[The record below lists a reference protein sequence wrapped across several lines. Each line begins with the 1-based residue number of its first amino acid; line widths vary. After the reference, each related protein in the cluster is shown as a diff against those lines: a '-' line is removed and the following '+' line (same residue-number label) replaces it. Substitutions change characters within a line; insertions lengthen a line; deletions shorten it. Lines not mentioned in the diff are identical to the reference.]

1 MTDVGILW
9 LSGGLSLVAIAAL
22 ATAIAIFWRRRGA
35 ESSAPVGIVPVPP
48 CAGPLVRLSFVQ
60 SLDPVLFA
68 EAAEEQALAHVRV
81 HLRNLV
87 ADGTTITLQTLRQWG
102 ARSEMVVAASAE
114 ATKAA
119 RTGAAVIGKKGL
131 PFVRDKT
138 GQFRE
143 VMKAVGSGRKAVG
156 GVAAATTIVVSAAH
170 MISAAD
176 LARTLKQVDQKLDLL
191 LAYRRIDQ
199 AASLER
205 IYTSAREL
213 LASPFDEVRRME
225 VWRLRGEM
233 RQLRATWRGE
243 LEHHLT
249 EIKDP
254 SKDALFDW
262 LITSKSSYDNRITEK
277 ISEGQ
282 LRLMLIEYSL
292 RLDRVLATASD
303 TWDVSSVTLADELA
317 AIDRVGA
324 LLKEKAGLIS
334 ALEHHQESAQPMI
347 EYIETMVRNY
357 GSLLPNCDLSAVP
370 SRCPSVSDSSETIAA
385 FLVPRYHGIWPLR
398 PLRQFRLDTY
408 TRRLTHCGTSFGTDR
423 ASPHSV
429 LSRKRSGAH

>member
-1 MTDVGILW
+1 
-9 LSGGLSLVAIAAL
+9 
-22 ATAIAIFWRRRGA
+22 
-35 ESSAPVGIVPVPP
+35 
-48 CAGPLVRLSFVQ
+48 
-60 SLDPVLFA
+60 
-68 EAAEEQALAHVRV
+68 
-81 HLRNLV
+81 LRDQI
-87 ADGTTITLQTLRQWG
+87 ADGTTITLQILRQWG

-131 PFVRDKT
+131 PFVRGKT

-143 VMKAVGSGRKAVG
+143 VMKGVGSGRKAVA

-205 IYTSAREL
+205 IYTSVREL
-213 LASPFDEVRRME
+213 LASPLDEVRRME

-254 SKDALFDW
+254 SKDAWFDW
-262 LITSKSSYDNRITEK
+262 LVTSKSSYDNQITEK

-334 ALEHHQESAQPMI
+334 ELKHHQKSAQPMI
-347 EYIETMVRNY
+347 EYIETMVKNY
-357 GSLLPNCDLSAVP
+357 GRLLQPP
-370 SRCPSVSDSSETIAA
+370 SG
-385 FLVPRYHGIWPLR
+385 H
-398 PLRQFRLDTY
+398 
-408 TRRLTHCGTSFGTDR
+408 
-423 ASPHSV
+423 
-429 LSRKRSGAH
+429 

>member
-1 MTDVGILW
+1 MTDVGFLW
-9 LSGGLSLVAIAAL
+9 LSVGLSVVGIGALV
-22 ATAIAIFWRRRGA
+22 TAIAILWRRRGA
-35 ESSAPVGIVPVPP
+35 ESPAPAGIVPVPP
-48 CAGPLVRLSFVQ
+48 FA
-60 SLDPVLFA
+60 VLFA
-68 EAAEEQALAHVRV
+68 TAAEEESLAHAKH
-81 HLRNLV
+81 HLRDLV
-87 ADGTTITLQTLRQWG
+87 ADGTVITLQILRQWG
-102 ARSEMVVAASAE
+102 ARPEMVVAASAE

-119 RTGAAVIGKKGL
+119 RMGAAVIGKNGL
-131 PFVRDKT
+131 PFVRGKT

-143 VMKAVGSGRKAVG
+143 VMKEVGGGRKAVA
-156 GVAAATTIVVSAAH
+156 GVAAATTIIVSAAH

-176 LARTLKQVDQKLDLL
+176 LARTLKLVDQKLDLL

-213 LASPFDEVRRME
+213 FAAPLDEVRRME

-233 RQLRATWRGE
+233 RQLRASWRGE

-254 SKDALFDW
+254 SKDAFFDW
-262 LITSKSSYDNRITEK
+262 LVTSKSSYDNQITEK
-277 ISEGQ
+277 ISGEGQ

-317 AIDRVGA
+317 AIERVGA

-334 ALEHHQESAQPMI
+334 ELKHHQKTAQPMI
-347 EYIETMVRNY
+347 EYIETMVKNY
-357 GSLLPNCDLSAVP
+357 GNLLRPHHNLSAVH
-370 SRCPSVSDSSETIAA
+370 IAD
-385 FLVPRYHGIWPLR
+385 PR
-398 PLRQFRLDTY
+398 
-408 TRRLTHCGTSFGTDR
+408 
-423 ASPHSV
+423 A
-429 LSRKRSGAH
+429 LSLLERG

>member
-1 MTDVGILW
+1 
-9 LSGGLSLVAIAAL
+9 
-22 ATAIAIFWRRRGA
+22 
-35 ESSAPVGIVPVPP
+35 
-48 CAGPLVRLSFVQ
+48 
-60 SLDPVLFA
+60 
-68 EAAEEQALAHVRV
+68 
-81 HLRNLV
+81 
-87 ADGTTITLQTLRQWG
+87 
-102 ARSEMVVAASAE
+102 
-114 ATKAA
+114 
-119 RTGAAVIGKKGL
+119 
-131 PFVRDKT
+131 
-138 GQFRE
+138 
-143 VMKAVGSGRKAVG
+143 
-156 GVAAATTIVVSAAH
+156 

-205 IYTSAREL
+205 IYTSVREL
-213 LASPFDEVRRME
+213 LASPLDEVRRME

-254 SKDALFDW
+254 SKDAWFDW
-262 LITSKSSYDNRITEK
+262 LVTSKSSYDNQITEK

-303 TWDVSSVTLADELA
+303 TWDVSTVTLADELA

-334 ALEHHQESAQPMI
+334 EPKHHQKSAQPMI
-347 EYIETMVRNY
+347 EYIETMVKNY
-357 GSLLPNCDLSAVP
+357 GTLLQPLHDLSVV
-370 SRCPSVSDSSETIAA
+370 RIAA
-385 FLVPRYHGIWPLR
+385 PRAL
-398 PLRQFRLDTY
+398 
-408 TRRLTHCGTSFGTDR
+408 
-423 ASPHSV
+423 
-429 LSRKRSGAH
+429 LSLERS